1 MEWCVISIRLRKAPA
16 AVSRLFARLEQA
28 FAHFAQ
34 VPYPDARSL
43 RELEQVSDDLTDSPE
58 ETPPRRWEPVP
69 TANPVSRK
77 GVTCRRQDK
86 S

>member
-1 MEWCVISIRLRKAPA
+1 MEWCVISIRLRRAPA

-34 VPYPDARSL
+34 VPYPDARTL
-43 RELEQVSDDLTDSPE
+43 RELEQVSDDLTEWPE
-58 ETPPRRWEPVP
+58 ESWL
-69 TANPVSRK
+69 SRK